1 MPITNLAQLLINFF
15 LRYFFAALLT
25 GVVITFLLPVII
37 FDITFSLG
45 ILNSSLKVL
54 ALLGLVD
61 FANGNINLDK
71 SAVMEIFFKLSL
83 VFFILS
89 EAIRFLVKIIFKKRL
104 EIAVRAK
111 VIIVL
116 FLLTVVYG
124 FGFLSIPWMSVA
136 SGTSRGSFV
145 FIFLFFYI
153 AGAIAVVLYFLLQKA
168 VSTIPWFFN
177 KLKIN

>member
-89 EAIRFLVKIIFKKRL
+89 EAIRFLVKIIF
-104 EIAVRAK
+104 
-111 VIIVL
+111 
-116 FLLTVVYG
+116 
-124 FGFLSIPWMSVA
+124 
-136 SGTSRGSFV
+136 
-145 FIFLFFYI
+145 
-153 AGAIAVVLYFLLQKA
+153 
-168 VSTIPWFFN
+168 
-177 KLKIN
+177 